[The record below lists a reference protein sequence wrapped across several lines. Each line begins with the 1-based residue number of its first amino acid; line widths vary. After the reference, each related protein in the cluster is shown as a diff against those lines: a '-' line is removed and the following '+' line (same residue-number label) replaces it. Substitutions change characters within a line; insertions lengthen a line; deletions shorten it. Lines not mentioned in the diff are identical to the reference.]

1 MTIAL
6 NPLSDALRWLAPVDG
21 DTRRLRLDQLMMSV
35 SAFRAARTGL
45 LFAMGGVAMAALQWN
60 TPSLVLLWI
69 TLAACVLAA
78 SHYVSEFIDRNS
90 VDTAQLPRLSAA
102 FFGICIAMVGVLVFG
117 SVLFWVPGVP
127 QNHLFLLLMLVVSMA
142 VGTVQCAS
150 YPPASALNVG
160 YGIAAA
166 ILCFGEGTRD
176 YAILGMIG
184 LIVTGMLQ
192 AVAAGIYHTAKA
204 MLQLRQSAKA
214 MVETQSE
221 LVKKLSKAN
230 QAKSEFLANMSHE
243 LRTPLNAVIGF
254 SDVMRQEIFGPM
266 GSSNY
271 AIYANDIHASGNHL
285 LSLINDILDL
295 SKIEAGK
302 LELDEADVDLHRIV
316 AEATN
321 MISRRAAEG
330 GVTLINEVPPG
341 IVLHADETALRQI
354 ALNVAMNA
362 IKFTPPGGTVRAWL
376 HSLSDGRLA
385 ISVSDTGCGIRAEDL
400 ELVFENF
407 GQSRHDHAVHEKGT
421 GLGLPIV
428 RSLMRAHGGDAW
440 LESTLGEGTTV
451 FLAMPASRI
460 VDSALDRAA

>member
-6 NPLSDALRWLAPVDG
+6 NHLSVALRWLAPADA
-21 DTRRLRLDQLMMSV
+21 DTRRLRLDQLMMAV
-35 SAFRAARTGL
+35 SALRAARTGL
-45 LFAMGGVAMAALQWN
+45 LFAMAGVAMAALQWN
-60 TPSLVLLWI
+60 SLSLVLLWV

-78 SHYVSEFIDRNS
+78 AHFVSEFIDRNRD
-90 VDTAQLPRLSAA
+90 DTAELRRLSAA
-102 FFGICIAMVGVLVFG
+102 FVGTSVAMAGVLVVG
-117 SVLFWVPGVP
+117 SVIFWVPGVP

-142 VGTVQCAS
+142 VGTVQSAS
-150 YPPASALNVG
+150 YPPASAVNLG
-160 YGIAAA
+160 YGIAASM
-166 ILCFGEGTRD
+166 LCFSEGTQD
-176 YAILGMIG
+176 YVILGIIG

-192 AVAAGIYHTAKA
+192 AVAAGIYETAMA

-214 MVETQSE
+214 MVETQGE
-221 LVKKLSKAN
+221 LVEKLSKAN
-230 QAKSEFLANMSHE
+230 QTKSEFLANMSHE

-266 GSSNY
+266 GSKKY
-271 AIYANDIHASGNHL
+271 AVYANDIYASGNHL

-302 LELDEADVDLHRIV
+302 LELDETDVDLHRV
-316 AEATN
+316 FAEATS

-330 GVTLINEVPPG
+330 GVTLVNEVPPG
-341 IVLHADETALRQI
+341 IVLQADETALRQI

-362 IKFTPPGGTVRAWL
+362 IKFTPPGGTVRTCC

-400 ELVFENF
+400 EMVFENF
-407 GQSRHDHAVHEKGT
+407 GQGRHDHAVREKGT

-451 FLAMPASRI
+451 FLAMPISR
-460 VDSALDRAA
+460 VVSSELGRAA